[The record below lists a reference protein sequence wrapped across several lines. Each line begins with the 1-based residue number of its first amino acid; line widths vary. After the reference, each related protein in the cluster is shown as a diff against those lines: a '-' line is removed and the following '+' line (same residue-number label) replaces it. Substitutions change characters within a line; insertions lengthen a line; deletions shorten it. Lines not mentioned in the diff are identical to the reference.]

1 MKTMLSVSLA
11 LLLVLSFATVS
22 FGHSHMQDIVDTAIA
37 ADDFDTLVTAVVA
50 ADLVDALRGE
60 GPFTVF
66 APTDE
71 AFAALPEGLLEGLL
85 EDTDALTQ
93 VLLYHVVAGEVMA
106 EAVLGMD
113 GAEVETLQGQTITIR
128 IEDGNVF
135 INDAQVITTDIKTTN
150 GVIHVINA
158 VIVPEL

>member
-150 GVIHVINA
+150 GVIHVIIA

>member
-1 MKTMLSVSLA
+1 MKTMLSVSLT

-113 GAEVETLQGQTITIR
+113 GAAVETLQGQTITIR

>member
-1 MKTMLSVSLA
+1 MKTLLSLSLA
-11 LLLVLSFATVS
+11 ALLVLSVGTAS
-22 FGHSHMQDIVDTAIA
+22 FGHGHMKDIVDTAIE
-37 ADDFDTLVTAVVA
+37 ADGFDTLVTAVVA

-71 AFAALPEGLLEGLL
+71 AFAALPEGLLESLL
-85 EDTDALTQ
+85 EDTDSLAQ
-93 VLLYHVVAGEVMA
+93 VLLYHVISGEVLA
-106 EAVLGMD
+106 EAVLGLD

-128 IEDGNVF
+128 IEDGKVF
-135 INDAQVITTDIKTTN
+135 INDAQVIVTDIQATN
-150 GVIHVINA
+150 GVIHVLDA